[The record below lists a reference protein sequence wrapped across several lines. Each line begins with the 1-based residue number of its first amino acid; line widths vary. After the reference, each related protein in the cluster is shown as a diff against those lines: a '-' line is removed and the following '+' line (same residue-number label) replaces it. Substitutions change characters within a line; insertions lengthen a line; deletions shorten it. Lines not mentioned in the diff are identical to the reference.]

1 LRLCLSGVAYEFK
14 ARDIVAN
21 AIGRYLL
28 NIARAGT
35 FASSPVVVIVDEAH
49 NFLGRHIG
57 GEDSVARLDAF
68 ELIAKE
74 GRKYGLNICLATQRP
89 RDITE
94 GVLSQ
99 MGTLVVHRLTN
110 ERDREV
116 VERACGEIDRS
127 ASSFLP
133 SLKPGE
139 AAIIGAD
146 FPIPLTIQIFPPEV
160 QPKSDGPNYQMH
172 WQLKLSKKPIRL
184 AIMVSQYDHCLADL
198 LHRYKNNEL
207 QCEIPLIISNH
218 LDAQKL
224 AEFYGI
230 PFFHIPV
237 EKDKKKEA
245 EAEQFTLFDKFQVD
259 FIVLARYMQILSE
272 DFVKRYPQR
281 VINIHHSFLPAFIGA
296 RPYHR
301 AFERGVKLIGATSH
315 YVTEVLDEGPIIEQ
329 DIDRISHRDQVE
341 DLIQKGRDLE
351 RIVLSKAVRWHI
363 ENRILIYSNKTVIFD

>member
-1 LRLCLSGVAYEFK
+1 MKNSATLLITCPDTKG
-14 ARDIVAN
+14 IVAAIADFLYQHN
-21 AIGRYLL
+21 A
-28 NIARAGT
+28 NILHADQHQDAENSLFLMRVEWDLKD
-35 FASSPVVVIVDEAH
+35 FSLDEAS
-49 NFLGRHIG
+49 FA
-57 GEDSVARLDAF
+57 EAF
-68 ELIAKE
+68 KGIAKTYKMTWE
-74 GRKYGLNICLATQRP
+74 
-89 RDITE
+89 
-94 GVLSQ
+94 
-99 MGTLVVHRLTN
+99 
-110 ERDREV
+110 
-116 VERACGEIDRS
+116 
-127 ASSFLP
+127 
-133 SLKPGE
+133 
-139 AAIIGAD
+139 
-146 FPIPLTIQIFPPEV
+146 
-160 QPKSDGPNYQMH
+160 
-172 WQLKLSKKPIRL
+172 LKLSKDKLRM

-230 PFFHIPV
+230 PFFHVPV

-245 EAEQFTLFDKFQVD
+245 EAEQFALFDKFQVD
-259 FIVLARYMQILSE
+259 FIVLARYMQILSG